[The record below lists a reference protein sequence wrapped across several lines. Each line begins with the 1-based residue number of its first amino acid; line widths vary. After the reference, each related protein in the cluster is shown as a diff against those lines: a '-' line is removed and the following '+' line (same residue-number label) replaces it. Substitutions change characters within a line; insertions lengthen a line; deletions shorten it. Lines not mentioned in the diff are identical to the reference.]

1 MGPLNWFNPAN
12 ACNNQGHWA
21 VMYLCVRRF
30 NFFLRFCYRILEL
43 FRQWLFLHLIL
54 SFKLFSY
61 FFALFLIF
69 LDIDA
74 CAFKSFGFY
83 VSHFIH
89 ASCLFTS
96 IYNVLLNYA
105 SATAVF

>member
-1 MGPLNWFNPAN
+1 MA
-12 ACNNQGHWA
+12 AHVTA
-21 VMYLCVRRF
+21 ASV
-30 NFFLRFCYRILEL
+30 
-43 FRQWLFLHLIL
+43 HD
-54 SFKLFSY
+54 FKLFSY
-61 FFALFLIF
+61 FFALLIFLIF

-89 ASCLFTS
+89 AFCLFTS

>member
-1 MGPLNWFNPAN
+1 MA
-12 ACNNQGHWA
+12 AHDTA
-21 VMYLCVRRF
+21 ASM
-30 NFFLRFCYRILEL
+30 
-43 FRQWLFLHLIL
+43 HD
-54 SFKLFSY
+54 FKLFSY

-74 CAFKSFGFY
+74 CAFKSFGLY

-89 ASCLFTS
+89 AFCLFTS

>member
-21 VMYLCVRRF
+21 VI
-30 NFFLRFCYRILEL
+30 LRFCYRILEL

>member
-1 MGPLNWFNPAN
+1 MA
-12 ACNNQGHWA
+12 AHVTA
-21 VMYLCVRRF
+21 ASV
-30 NFFLRFCYRILEL
+30 
-43 FRQWLFLHLIL
+43 HD
-54 SFKLFSY
+54 FKLFSY

-74 CAFKSFGFY
+74 CAFKSFDFY

-89 ASCLFTS
+89 AFCLFTS

>member
-1 MGPLNWFNPAN
+1 MA
-12 ACNNQGHWA
+12 AHVTA
-21 VMYLCVRRF
+21 ASV
-30 NFFLRFCYRILEL
+30 
-43 FRQWLFLHLIL
+43 HD
-54 SFKLFSY
+54 FKLFSY

-74 CAFKSFGFY
+74 CDFKSFDFY
-83 VSHFIH
+83 LSHFIH
-89 ASCLFTS
+89 AFCLLTT